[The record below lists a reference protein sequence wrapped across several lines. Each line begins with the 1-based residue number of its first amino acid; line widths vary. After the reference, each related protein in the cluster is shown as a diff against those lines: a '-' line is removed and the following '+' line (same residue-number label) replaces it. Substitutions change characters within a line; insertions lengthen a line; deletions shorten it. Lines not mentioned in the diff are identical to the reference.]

1 MEYVVPFGHT
11 LFMLVCSMHLS
22 FGYPS
27 FAYFEREMSVGRF
40 EEASQTLQQC
50 LTELVGGAT
59 VGPLPLPSR
68 LRLLQAV
75 CEVCAGGEGVR
86 RGRAICEDLLQCSPD
101 DHLWRSK
108 VMCVITSASL
118 SLGEGMALRQ
128 LGVR

>member
-1 MEYVVPFGHT
+1 
-11 LFMLVCSMHLS
+11 
-22 FGYPS
+22 
-27 FAYFEREMSVGRF
+27 MSVGRF